1 MFSVFGILHTR
12 TKNPKLIHWN
22 GNSKPWKRPTTFY
35 KEWVRYRVPNPSPQS
50 CEDSAKLTPSTN
62 VHDGDNRKKTTM
74 AMMVVVMLGMMMM
87 LVMMLMVMM
96 MVVV

>member
-1 MFSVFGILHTR
+1 MGEVSRAESLSTLHSQR
-12 TKNPKLIHWN
+12 
-22 GNSKPWKRPTTFY
+22 FD
-35 KEWVRYRVPNPSPQS
+35 EAES